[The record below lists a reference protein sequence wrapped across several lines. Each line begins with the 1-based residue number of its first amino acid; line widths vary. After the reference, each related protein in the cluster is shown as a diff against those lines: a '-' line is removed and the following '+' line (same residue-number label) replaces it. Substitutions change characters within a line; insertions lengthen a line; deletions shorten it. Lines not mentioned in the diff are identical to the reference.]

1 MPTSL
6 PPSPF
11 HLPNVMQPPSNVS
24 TKPVLNVAAKFSVN
38 RITYRNAGAQFSFLR
53 GPVCLQRDPEPD
65 SIWSPRI
72 HPVELTSLRKGQRR
86 GLSG

>member
-11 HLPNVMQPPSNVS
+11 HLPNVMQPPSSVS

-38 RITYRNAGAQFSFLR
+38 LITYRNAGAQFSLSLEVLYAFSGTWARQHL
-53 GPVCLQRDPEPD
+53 EPQNL
-65 SIWSPRI
+65 PC
-72 HPVELTSLRKGQRR
+72 
-86 GLSG
+86 

>member
-38 RITYRNAGAQFSFLR
+38 LITYRNAGAQFSLSLEVLYAFSGTLSQTAS
-53 GPVCLQRDPEPD
+53 GAPESTPLD
-65 SIWSPRI
+65 
-72 HPVELTSLRKGQRR
+72 
-86 GLSG
+86 